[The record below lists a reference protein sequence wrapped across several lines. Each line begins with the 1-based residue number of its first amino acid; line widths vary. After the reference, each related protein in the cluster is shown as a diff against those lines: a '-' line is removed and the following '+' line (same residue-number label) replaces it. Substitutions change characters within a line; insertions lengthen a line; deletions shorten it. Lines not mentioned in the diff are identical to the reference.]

1 MSCIVS
7 IAIGIK
13 TVKKV
18 AGVRDMTGQNTYS
31 GSRSL
36 DQKNRV
42 IQCDKHNENADWCHQ
57 LILSPLSTL
66 DPRLIAVYNF

>member
-1 MSCIVS
+1 MSWSYQHCYRF
-7 IAIGIK
+7 K

-18 AGVRDMTGQNTYS
+18 GRVRDMTGHNTYS

-42 IQCDKHNENADWCHQ
+42 IQCDKHSENADWRRK
-57 LILSPLSTL
+57 LILSTRLNL